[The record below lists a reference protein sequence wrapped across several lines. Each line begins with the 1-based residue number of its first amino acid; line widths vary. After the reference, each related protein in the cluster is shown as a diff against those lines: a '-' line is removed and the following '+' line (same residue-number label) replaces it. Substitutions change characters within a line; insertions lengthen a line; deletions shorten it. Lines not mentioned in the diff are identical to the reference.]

1 MHWGLIPSWFKGAS
15 PKQMQYSTNNC
26 RSENILAKK
35 SYKVHTHTMKQNPFK
50 QLRLTSCFVV
60 SLKDPM
66 VKGQRC
72 VILADGFYEWQ
83 KQDKVKQP
91 FFIYFPQTEGSSQDN
106 ADEPAAALSYQKTS
120 GAARPGRKT
129 SSDLTGVCLAFPV
142 ALRASLTPA
151 FISSSDQEKAAAAEI
166 ATSVNKPRGAG
177 AAAKMCT
184 RWSFDIQNC
193 IPHAKLAEKS
203 GLPCPFFVCNICL
216 IIS

>member
-1 MHWGLIPSWFKGAS
+1 
-15 PKQMQYSTNNC
+15 
-26 RSENILAKK
+26 
-35 SYKVHTHTMKQNPFK
+35 
-50 QLRLTSCFVV
+50 
-60 SLKDPM
+60 M

-106 ADEPAAALSYQKTS
+106 TDEPAAALGHQKTS

-129 SSDLTGVCLAFPV
+129 SSDLTGVSLAFPV

-177 AAAKMCT
+177 AAAKMCM
-184 RWSFDIQNC
+184 
-193 IPHAKLAEKS
+193 
-203 GLPCPFFVCNICL
+203 CPPGGPL
-216 IIS
+216 IFKIAYLMQS